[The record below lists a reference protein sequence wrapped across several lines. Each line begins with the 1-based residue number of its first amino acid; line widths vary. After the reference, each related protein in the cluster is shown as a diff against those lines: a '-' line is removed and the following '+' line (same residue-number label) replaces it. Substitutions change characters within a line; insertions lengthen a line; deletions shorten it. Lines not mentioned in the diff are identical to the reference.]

1 MLSLPTAHASS
12 LSSQPPS
19 CTSPSSRSPT
29 FPLYFLSCSQSRSSH
44 RRCRNGRGYGE
55 LVQSSA
61 TRVRVHPDGHIL
73 LHDEKAARAL
83 RRRRRGLP
91 EAELL
96 HCEDELLHLGVRRV
110 RVLNGFNPHTE
121 VAFAICDKPLG
132 DPNGIS
138 QMQMYNNNRCNASQ
152 NTFSQIVCCNC
163 ESIRSLADGPAY
175 FFNVTALSHA
185 GYNGGQR
192 QFIFVFPLSSY
203 CIL

>member
-1 MLSLPTAHASS
+1 VHLALVTFSHFPPLLP
-12 LSSQPPS
+12 LVQPVPFL
-19 CTSPSSRSPT
+19 PSSVPQRAWVRRA
-29 FPLYFLSCSQSRSSH
+29 CSII
-44 RRCRNGRGYGE
+44 GYR
-55 LVQSSA
+55 VC
-61 TRVRVHPDGHIL
+61 RVRVHPDGHIL

-96 HCEDELLHLGVRRV
+96 HCEDELLHLGVCRV

-192 QFIFVFPLSSY
+192 QFIFVFPLSSS